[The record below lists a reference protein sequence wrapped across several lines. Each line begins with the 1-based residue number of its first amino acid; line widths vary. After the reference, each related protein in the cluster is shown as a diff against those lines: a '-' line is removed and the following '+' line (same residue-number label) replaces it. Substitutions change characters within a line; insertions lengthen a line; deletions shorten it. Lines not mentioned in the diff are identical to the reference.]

1 MSITPATATTSSTAS
16 ANANAASTAKA
27 VTVDY
32 NAFLQLLVQQL
43 KNQDPTQPTDP
54 TQYLSELASFS
65 NVEQTVQTNS
75 KLDQIL
81 TTSALT
87 QAESVIGKTVTSA
100 DSKTSGV
107 VSSVAIG
114 TDGTPTATL
123 TSGTTLPL
131 ANGVT
136 VSGS

>member
-1 MSITPATATTSSTAS
+1 MTVTATTSTSSSTS
-16 ANANAASTAKA
+16 AATNAATTAKA

-32 NAFLQLLVQQL
+32 NSFLKLLVEQL
-43 KNQDPTQPTDP
+43 KNQDPTKPTDP

-75 KLDQIL
+75 KLDQML

-87 QAESVIGKTVTSA
+87 QAESVIGRTVTSA
-100 DSKTSGV
+100 DGKTTGI

-123 TSGTTLPL
+123 TSGGTLAL
-131 ANGVT
+131 KNGIT